1 MTDLKNSGSLYFL
14 GIGGIGMSALARY
27 FHALGKKV
35 QGYDRTPTLL
45 TQQLQQEGIAV
56 HYDDDPANITTPVDL
71 VIYTPAIPMDNAEM
85 RHFLRLQTPLLKRAE
100 VLGMLTHDTYT
111 LAVAG
116 THGKTTITSLI
127 AHILNTAGK
136 KVTAF
141 IGGISKNFHSNLL
154 LTTGSDIMVAEADE
168 YDRSFLNLYP
178 DVGVITSMDA
188 DHLDVYVSRQA
199 LIESFA
205 AFASHVKSS
214 GTLVLKEGLPL
225 QPGMGAFVIR
235 YGAAGHADVFVT
247 GYRARDLSQFFNLS
261 FRGRVVR
268 DLRLGLPG
276 LFNVENAMAAIAAVH
291 PLDIAEEDLRE
302 ALATFTGVERRFDI
316 RINRPQIIYVDDYA
330 HHPRELNACISTA
343 RGLFPRKKLTGI
355 FQPHLYSRTRDL
367 ADDFASSL
375 ENLDEIILLDI
386 YPARE
391 QPLEGVNAGLILNK
405 IHNTNKILLAKEELL
420 PFLAEKEREVVITM
434 GAGDIDQLVAPLE
447 RLFKEQYRLKNEPQ

>member
-1 MTDLKNSGSLYFL
+1 MTDLKNTGSLYFL

-35 QGYDRTPTLL
+35 QGYDRTPTHL
-45 TQQLQQEGIAV
+45 TQQLEREGIAV
-56 HYDDDPANITTPVDL
+56 HYDDDPANIILPVDL
-71 VIYTPAIPMDNAEM
+71 VIYTPAIPSDNAEM
-85 RHFLRLQTPLLKRAE
+85 QHFLRQRTPLLKRAE
-100 VLGMLTHDTYT
+100 VLGMLTRDTYT
-111 LAVAG
+111 LAVGG

-127 AHILNTAGK
+127 AHILKTAGK

-154 LTTGSDIMVAEADE
+154 LTAGSDFMVVEADE

-214 GTLVLKEGLPL
+214 GTLVVKEGLPI
-225 QPGMGAFVIR
+225 QPGTGASVIR
-235 YGAAGHADVFVT
+235 YGTAEHADVFIT
-247 GYRARDLSQFFNLS
+247 GYRVRDLSQFFNLS
-261 FRGRVVR
+261 FCGRVIR

-276 LFNVENAMAAIAAVH
+276 LFNVENAMAAIAAIH
-291 PLDIAEEDLRE
+291 HLAIDEGDIRK
-302 ALATFTGVERRFDI
+302 ALASFAGVERRFDI
-316 RINRPQIIYVDDYA
+316 RINSPQIVYVDDYA

-367 ADDFASSL
+367 ADDFAGSL

-391 QPLEGVNAGLILNK
+391 QPLEGVDAGLILNK
-405 IHNTNKILLAKEELL
+405 IHNTNKTLLSKDELL
-420 PFLAEKEREVVITM
+420 PFLAAKKREVVMTM
-434 GAGDIDQLVAPLE
+434 GAGDIDQLVDPLE
-447 RLFKEQYRLKNEPQ
+447 RLFKEQYRLKNKPQ